1 MEDINKYVGIPH
13 YFNQDSFD
21 GCDCIGLC
29 RLFYKEHGWK
39 QDFKDG
45 KPITKDWQKQMVQF
59 VYSGILNKILKKL
72 KILMNFLSEILYCL
86 M

>member
-1 MEDINKYVGIPH
+1 MGGNKILKMESLLQKT
-13 YFNQDSFD
+13 
-21 GCDCIGLC
+21 
-29 RLFYKEHGWK
+29 
-39 QDFKDG
+39 G
-45 KPITKDWQKQMVQF
+45 KKQMVQF